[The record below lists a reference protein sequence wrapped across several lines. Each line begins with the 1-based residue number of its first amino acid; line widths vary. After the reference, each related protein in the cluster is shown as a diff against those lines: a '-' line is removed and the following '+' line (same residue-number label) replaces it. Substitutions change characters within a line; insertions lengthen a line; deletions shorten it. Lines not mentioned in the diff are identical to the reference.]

1 MPKPKDGVDGAGYGI
16 GHSGDGHIEPRMG
29 WVLRVKVVMKMLSDY
44 EYDGAPHTGEDE
56 NDGDDAI
63 HPGDDGDDGN
73 GTRPHL
79 SSLMTFGN

>member
-1 MPKPKDGVDGAGYGI
+1 MVIVVLDACAKDGVDGAGYGI

-29 WVLRVKVVMKMLSDY
+29 WVLRVKVVMVK
-44 EYDGAPHTGEDE
+44 TGEDE
-56 NDGDDAI
+56 HDGDDAI

-79 SSLMTFGN
+79 SLLMTFGN

>member
-1 MPKPKDGVDGAGYGI
+1 MLDACAKDVVDGAGYGI
-16 GHSGDGHIEPRMG
+16 GHSSDGHIEPVMG

-63 HPGDDGDDGN
+63 HPRDDGDDGN
-73 GTRPHL
+73 GSPCR
-79 SSLMTFGN
+79 